1 MFQINLEVLVFK
13 ERGKPGTRRKIACV
27 QTSPSPQE
35 KSIFTEG
42 RGGGSVHRLGE
53 KPLGAKER
61 TNNKLNPHMALTPRF
76 EPGLHW
82 WEKSALTTAP
92 PSLS

>member
-13 ERGKPGTRRKIACV
+13 ERGKPGNRRKIACV

-42 RGGGSVHRLGE
+42 RGGGSVHRLGGKTSRGKGE
-53 KPLGAKER
+53 NQQQTQPTYGVDAEI
-61 TNNKLNPHMALTPRF
+61 
-76 EPGLHW
+76 
-82 WEKSALTTAP
+82 
-92 PSLS
+92 